1 MENTKE
7 IVETV
12 DNAVEETVERPYTLR
27 RLKDCDLFPILDIL
41 GKVLPDDLATV
52 LMQVV
57 SKEKSLKEV
66 GVVVVI
72 RLVKA
77 IFSNMGKVKDELY
90 NLLSDVS
97 GITVDELEE
106 MPFGTSPMMVWDII
120 NNEKNASFFKVL
132 SKLS

>member
-12 DNAVEETVERPYTLR
+12 DNAVEETVERPFTLR

-90 NLLSDVS
+90 ALLSDVS
-97 GITVDELEE
+97 GIPVDELEE